1 MFTKEQQKSM
11 LHRAARSSNMDGH
24 IVTTP
29 PATMAERAMT
39 RFGGKAS
46 TPRKNSYLYCDSVDV
61 CFFYGPTDA
70 PTVTSTARWTYGAK
84 DLDRLSEAA
93 NLIKTMLYNMSVESV
108 LENLTAD
115 SEKVVEDE

>member
-1 MFTKEQQKSM
+1 MFTKEQQISM
-11 LHRAARSSNMDGH
+11 LQRAARASGMDGH
-24 IVTTP
+24 IVATP

-39 RFGGKAS
+39 YFGGKKNP
-46 TPRKNSYLYCDSVDV
+46 PRKNSYLYCDSVDA

-70 PTVTSTARWTYGAK
+70 PTVTFTARWTYGAK

-93 NLIKTMLYNMSVESV
+93 NLIRTMLHNMNVESV

-115 SEKVVEDE
+115 SVGDGK